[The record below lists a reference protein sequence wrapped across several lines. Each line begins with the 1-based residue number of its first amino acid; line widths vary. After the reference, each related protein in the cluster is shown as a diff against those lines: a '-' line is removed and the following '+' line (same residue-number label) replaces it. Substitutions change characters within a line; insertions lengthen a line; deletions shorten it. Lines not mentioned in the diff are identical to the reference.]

1 MKNTFLILSCLLF
14 TFNAY
19 SQEIIY
25 FEDFTDQ
32 NGKGAVGSPP
42 TIDTSGVDWSVDV
55 TGANFVDNND
65 WFHVVDDIF
74 ETRDVDGECIWL
86 SPIVNISNHSNV
98 SFSIVVWEVGSMELA
113 DFVKTEYRINGGG
126 WTAAANNGYL
136 NDDFGNALVSQ
147 SGLTGDSLEIRVI
160 VINNVG
166 TEYHRF
172 DDVKVEG
179 TLIVP
184 SINLSTIS
192 GNTNE
197 SGAVATFDVNLV
209 TQPDSNV
216 VLNITSANTAE
227 DTVSPTVLTFTSSN
241 YSTPQ
246 TVTLTGIDD
255 AMVDGDIT
263 TVITVEVDNNI
274 SDFDYYGLSDT
285 IHVIN
290 VDNEYPLVINE
301 ILADPNDDAN
311 GDGYTSSS
319 DDEFI
324 EFVNIGP
331 TDFDITD
338 FTISD
343 EAGLRHTFTTGTV
356 IPAGGIITVFGGG
369 TPTGILGL
377 VQVSFLGL
385 NNNGDIITINDGAS
399 DVIVVE
405 YGSEGGDNQSLAR
418 SPDFTGVFVKHTTI
432 ATNPVSFS
440 PGSLNDGSTPLPVEL
455 LFFTAEASDYSVRLS
470 WSTATEENNAYFDIE
485 RSIDGI
491 HFEKIGTVQGSGTTY
506 VAQEYSYIDENPVG
520 STLYYRLKQVD
531 YDGVFQYH
539 NIVAVNF
546 KRSSN
551 DIDIFSV
558 LGGHQI
564 DVVLTSPN
572 IETLEI
578 SIFDINGQLIKSMNY
593 FSNNYRQTIDI
604 SELQS
609 GVYLLRAIVNGQ
621 VYSKTFVKY

>member
-25 FEDFTDQ
+25 FENFTGQD
-32 NGKGAVGSPP
+32 GKGAIGSPP

-55 TGANFVDNND
+55 TDAGFDDNLDWFQVVDN
-65 WFHVVDDIF
+65 IF
-74 ETRDVDGECIWL
+74 EARDVDGECIWL
-86 SPIVNISNHSNV
+86 SPIIDLSNHSNV
-98 SFSIVVWEVGSMELA
+98 SFSIVVWEFGGMEPT
-113 DFVKTEYRINGGG
+113 DFIKTEYQIDGGS
-126 WTAAANNGYL
+126 WTVASNNGYL
-136 NDDFGNALVSQ
+136 NGGFGDALVSQ
-147 SGLTGDSLEIRVI
+147 SGLTGDSLSIRVI
-160 VINNVG
+160 IKNSAG

-172 DDVKVEG
+172 DSVKVEG

-192 GNTNE
+192 GNTSE
-197 SGAVATFDVNLV
+197 SGAVATFDVNLL

-227 DTVSPTVLTFTSSN
+227 DTASPTVLTFTSSN
-241 YSTPQ
+241 YNTPQ

-255 AMVDGDIT
+255 SVVDGDVT
-263 TVITVEVDNNI
+263 TVITVEVDDNS
-274 SDFDYYGLSDT
+274 SDFDYHGLSDT

-311 GDGYTSSS
+311 GDGFTSSS

-331 TDFDITD
+331 TDFDITG

-343 EAGLRHTFTTGTV
+343 NAYQRHTFPAGTV
-356 IPAGGIITVFGGG
+356 IPTGGIITVFGGG
-369 TPTGILGL
+369 TPTGISGL
-377 VQVSFLGL
+377 VQVSSLGL
-385 NNNGDIITINDGAS
+385 NNAGDIITISDGDS

-418 SPDFTGVFVKHTTI
+418 SPDFTGAFVKHTTI

-440 PGSLNDGSTPLPVEL
+440 PGSLNDGNSSLPVDL
-455 LFFTAEASDYSVRLS
+455 LTFTAEASDYWITLR
-470 WSTATEENNAYFDIE
+470 WSTATEEHNAYFDIE

-491 HFEKIGTVQGSGTTY
+491 HFEKVGTVEGSGTSYDT
-506 VAQEYSYIDENPVG
+506 QEYSYIDENPVG
-520 STLYYRLKQVD
+520 SPLYYRLKQVD
-531 YDGVFQYH
+531 YDGAFQYH

-546 KRSSN
+546 KRSNN

-564 DVVLTSPN
+564 DVVLTTTS

-578 SIFDINGQLIKSMNY
+578 SIFDINGQLLKTLDY
-593 FSNNYRQTIDI
+593 FNNYQRQIIDI

-621 VYSKTFVKY
+621 VYSKSFVKF

>member
-25 FEDFTDQ
+25 FEDFTGQD
-32 NGKGAVGSPP
+32 GKGAFDSPP

-55 TGANFVDNND
+55 TGADFVDHND
-65 WFHVVDDIF
+65 WFQVVDEIF

-98 SFSIVVWEVGSMELA
+98 SFSIVVWEVGSMEAA
-113 DFVKTEYRINGGG
+113 DFVKTEYRIDGGG
-126 WTAAANNGYL
+126 WTTAANNGYL
-136 NDDFGNALVSQ
+136 NDDFVDALVSQ
-147 SGLTGDSLEIRVI
+147 SGLTGDSLEIRVT

-172 DDVKVEG
+172 DSVKVEG

-192 GNTNE
+192 GNTSE
-197 SGAVATFDVNLV
+197 SGAVATFDVNLL

-216 VLNITSANTAE
+216 VLSITSANTAE

-255 AMVDGDIT
+255 SVVDGDVT
-263 TVITVEVDNNI
+263 TVITVEVDDND
-274 SDFDYYGLSDT
+274 SDFDYHGLSDT

-311 GDGYTSSS
+311 GDGSASSS
-319 DDEFI
+319 EDEFI

-331 TDFDITD
+331 TDLDITD

-343 EAGLRHTFTTGTV
+343 EAGVRHTFTTGTV

-369 TPTGILGL
+369 TPTGIPGL

-385 NNNGDIITINDGAS
+385 NNAGDIITINDGNS

-405 YGSEGGDNQSLAR
+405 YGTEGGDNQSLAR
-418 SPDFTGVFVKHTTI
+418 SPDFTGAFVKHTTI

-440 PGSLNDGSTPLPVEL
+440 PGSLNDGNSSLPVEL
-455 LFFTAEASDYSVRLS
+455 LFFTAETSDYWITLR
-470 WSTATEENNAYFDIE
+470 WSTATEEHNAYFDIE

-491 HFEKIGTVQGSGTTY
+491 HFEKIGRVQGSGTSYNT
-506 VAQEYSYIDENPVG
+506 QEYSFTDENPVG

-531 YDGVFQYH
+531 YDGAFQYH

-564 DVVLTSPN
+564 DVVLTTTS

-578 SIFDINGQLIKSMNY
+578 SIFDINGQLLKSLDY
-593 FSNNYRQTIDI
+593 FNNYQRQTIDI
-604 SELQS
+604 RELQS

-621 VYSKTFVKY
+621 VYSKSFVKF